1 MWCGAVSAQ
10 ARCRAVLAYHFT
22 DTGQAEM
29 EIKKGENLIEHEEE
43 IFSRPARTW
52 FQNEKDKQN
61 AKGTWGHENMRECR
75 E

>member
-29 EIKKGENLIEHEEE
+29 EISHASYKHG
-43 IFSRPARTW
+43 
-52 FQNEKDKQN
+52 
-61 AKGTWGHENMRECR
+61 GG
-75 E
+75 